1 MELNYDQLLNV
12 DPVHGWQSSFLMPEQ
27 GIGNILSVDVIN
39 LGVHLFSLSGFISLQ
54 HLLITLSDNSY
65 WIRIVKY
72 TFFSRLIFLSSTWS
86 CTLDTTCR
94 MKFVVISVK
103 LRCLLYTVKFA
114 TIIYEKTVE
123 NHISERPTE
132 HKVVPFHLRG
142 CLKKSNKHS
151 TKICEYFCEQCDF
164 PVCEERTHFEDHISH
179 ELVTV
184 TLPSFTPQMISK
196 Q

>member
-12 DPVHGWQSSFLMPEQ
+12 DPVHDLQSSFLIPEQ

-86 CTLDTTCR
+86 CTPDTTCR

-103 LRCLLYTVKFA
+103 LRCLLYTVKYA

-142 CLKKSNKHS
+142 CQKK
-151 TKICEYFCEQCDF
+151 EQQAFHKNMWAMWFSCLWGTYSLWRPHQPWTCYCYIAKFYPPDDQQ
-164 PVCEERTHFEDHISH
+164 RIG
-179 ELVTV
+179 
-184 TLPSFTPQMISK
+184 
-196 Q
+196 